1 MPVEMLILIIVHVF
15 LFVIILLLGYVFY
28 TGKAGF
34 LPSGI
39 RWKESQVDTKKL
51 MRFTGKIMFCLA
63 FCVGLMIISDLTE
76 IEILDTIALILCAIV
91 VMFFLIHGNGT
102 HFLKYK

>member
-1 MPVEMLILIIVHVF
+1 MPMEMLVLVAVHVF
-15 LFVIILLLGYVFY
+15 LLTIILLLGYVFY

-39 RWKESQVDTKKL
+39 RWKESQVNAKKL

-63 FCVGLMIISDLTE
+63 FCVGLMIISDLAE
-76 IEILDTIALILCAIV
+76 IEILYTIAMILEAV
-91 VMFFLIHGNGT
+91 VIIFFLIRGNGT
-102 HFLKYK
+102 HFLQ

>member
-1 MPVEMLILIIVHVF
+1 MPMEMLVSVAVHGF
-15 LFVIILLLGYVFY
+15 LLAGILLLGYVFY

-39 RWKESQVDTKKL
+39 RWKESQVDAKKL

-63 FCVGLMIISDLTE
+63 FCVGLMMISDLTE
-76 IEILDTIALILCAIV
+76 LEVLYTIAMILGAIV
-91 VMFFLIHGNGT
+91 IVVFLIYGNGT
-102 HFLKYK
+102 HFLQ

>member
-1 MPVEMLILIIVHVF
+1 MPVEMLVSVAAHAF
-15 LFVIILLLGYVFY
+15 LLTIALLLGYVFY

-39 RWKESQVDTKKL
+39 RWKESRVNAKKL

-76 IEILDTIALILCAIV
+76 LEILYTIAMILGAIV
-91 VMFFLIHGNGT
+91 IAFFLIYGNGT
-102 HFLKYK
+102 HF